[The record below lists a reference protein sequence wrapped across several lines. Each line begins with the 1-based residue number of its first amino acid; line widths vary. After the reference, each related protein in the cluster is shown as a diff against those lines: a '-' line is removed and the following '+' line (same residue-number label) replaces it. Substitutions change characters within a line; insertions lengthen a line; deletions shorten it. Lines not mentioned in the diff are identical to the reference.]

1 MTLHTPTLGA
11 AFILLS
17 LVLGLSLI
25 FSWALNRAIPSLLW
39 WGAAFCLIA
48 TGMGLVATS
57 TSAPAVSTLLIAN
70 ALVALAYGALYA
82 GFRVFNDRPWHFP
95 ACVIG
100 ATLWVGMFP
109 AIYDT
114 PGIRLVLMSAI
125 AAGYSF
131 LSAAELW
138 RNAQQPLASRRVV
151 IALLLVLGAFN
162 TARGSLGLSLSSIEW
177 IDSFANRWSAQMA
190 LVLVGFIPGFA
201 MALVSMAKERVEFTF
216 RTAALVDPL
225 TEVPNRRA
233 FLEAASRMTQ
243 SAGQKPV
250 SCLLFDLDNF
260 KNLND
265 NFGHDLGD
273 EALRLFARVLSR
285 TLPEGSYG
293 RLGGE
298 EFGAIL
304 ALDHVDAKTLA
315 DTIRRDFAD
324 AGQIIRGRPVM
335 TTVSAGCATGVG
347 VTPEELI
354 QQADVAL
361 YRAKAAG
368 RNAVTSVSARL
379 HSVPV

>member
-48 TGMGLVATS
+48 LGMGLVATS

-70 ALVALAYGALYA
+70 AIVALAYGSLYA
-82 GFRVFNDRPWHFP
+82 GFRVFNERTWHFP
-95 ACVIG
+95 VSVIG

-109 AIYDT
+109 AIYDA

-131 LSAAELW
+131 LSAVELW
-138 RNAQQPLASRRVV
+138 RNAKQPLASSRMV
-151 IALLLVLGAFN
+151 IALLLVLAAFN

-177 IDSFANRWSAQMA
+177 IDSFANRWSSEMA
-190 LVLVGFIPGFA
+190 LVLVAFIPGFA
-201 MALVSMAKERVEFTF
+201 MALISMAKEKVEFAY

-225 TEVPNRRA
+225 TGVPNRRA
-233 FLEAASRMTQ
+233 FLEAATRITQ
-243 SAGQKPV
+243 AAGQKPV

-273 EALRLFARVLSR
+273 EALCLFARFLGR
-285 TLPEGSYG
+285 TLPEGAYG

-304 ALDHVDAKTLA
+304 ALDHIDAKKLA
-315 DTIRRDFAD
+315 HTIRLNFAD
-324 AGQIIRGRPVM
+324 AGQIIRGRPVIA
-335 TTVSAGCATGVG
+335 TVSVGCATAIGT
-347 VTPEELI
+347 TPEELI

-361 YRAKAAG
+361 YQAKAGG
-368 RNAVTSVSARL
+368 RNAVTSFSPQL
-379 HSVPV
+379 HSRPA